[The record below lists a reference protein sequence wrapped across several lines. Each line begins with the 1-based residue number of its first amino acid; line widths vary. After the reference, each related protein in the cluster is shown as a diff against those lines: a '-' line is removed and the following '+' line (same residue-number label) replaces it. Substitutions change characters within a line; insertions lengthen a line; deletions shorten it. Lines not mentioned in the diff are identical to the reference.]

1 MCHGVWVEEW
11 HLSNLLPFLPPCCLH
26 MSWFWIGV
34 REGMLWVY
42 GLHFAGGLTTFP
54 QFPPSLF
61 NGFNRVVHS
70 LAIWPQP
77 WHLKHCRVLESF
89 TFWAL
94 SWVPV
99 GAWVFP
105 LPWEAVVTLL
115 AVEELWAVVFWPRP
129 VWPLL
134 ELGWTGVF
142 LSVCHLPWP
151 LWLGL
156 FGVLAGW
163 VPCSAVFRAAISL
176 AIWSLSSFEP
186 SATSVAV
193 DDLSLTFSLASSISL
208 SAPIT
213 DAGDGCAG

>member
-1 MCHGVWVEEW
+1 MAFEQ
-11 HLSNLLPFLPPCCLH
+11 LAAIPSSLLPSHELVLDWGQGGNVV
-26 MSWFWIGV
+26 S
-34 REGMLWVY
+34 LWTAFCRGFDHIPSV
-42 GLHFAGGLTTFP
+42 
-54 QFPPSLF
+54 PPSLF

-142 LSVCHLPWP
+142 LSVCRLPWP

-156 FGVLAGW
+156 LECWQGECPVQLCLEQPLA
-163 VPCSAVFRAAISL
+163 
-176 AIWSLSSFEP
+176 
-186 SATSVAV
+186 
-193 DDLSLTFSLASSISL
+193 
-208 SAPIT
+208 
-213 DAGDGCAG
+213 